1 MTGSSMQS
9 AAVLWHVNELS
20 GEPIALGGV
29 GLFRIVPILVFSLIA
44 GAAADAFNRRRLMFF
59 TQIGMASLAALLG
72 WLTLRGLDSIGLI
85 YLIIA
90 ISSAISAFDL
100 PARQSL
106 VPNLVPQDAL
116 TNAFSLNSIAFQF
129 GSIVG
134 PTIGGIILA
143 EAGIAYAY
151 LINAISFLAV
161 IVALILMGPVP
172 QERKN
177 IFRKSIGS
185 QSISSHLSKSDS
197 DTLMTAVKQGLN
209 FVLHEP
215 IILSSMLLDF
225 FATFFSSATFLLPI
239 FAKDILA
246 AGVKGYGWLVAAPSF
261 GAGFIALVLSFRK
274 TIQRQG
280 PVLLT
285 AVAGFGLA
293 TIVFGL
299 SRSFW
304 LTFFA
309 LAMTGVTDCVSAIIR
324 NTIRQIQTPDH
335 LRGRMT
341 SVNQIFFMGGP
352 QLGELEAGLVGQWLG
367 VPFAVVSGG
376 IGCLLALAWITI
388 RFPQLRRYQGNETIV
403 AGRVVV
409 YPKD

>member
-1 MTGSSMQS
+1 
-9 AAVLWHVNELS
+9 
-20 GEPIALGGV
+20 
-29 GLFRIVPILVFSLIA
+29 
-44 GAAADAFNRRRLMFF
+44 
-59 TQIGMASLAALLG
+59 
-72 WLTLRGLDSIGLI
+72 
-85 YLIIA
+85 
-90 ISSAISAFDL
+90 
-100 PARQSL
+100 
-106 VPNLVPQDAL
+106 
-116 TNAFSLNSIAFQF
+116 
-129 GSIVG
+129 
-134 PTIGGIILA
+134 
-143 EAGIAYAY
+143 
-151 LINAISFLAV
+151 
-161 IVALILMGPVP
+161 
-172 QERKN
+172 
-177 IFRKSIGS
+177 
-185 QSISSHLSKSDS
+185 
-197 DTLMTAVKQGLN
+197 MTAVKKGLN

-246 AGVKGYGWLVAAPSF
+246 VGVKGYGWLVAASSF
-261 GAGFIALVLSFRK
+261 GAGFTALVLAFRK

-309 LAMTGVTDCVSAIIR
+309 LAMTGVTDCVSTIIR

-367 VPFAVVSGG
+367 VPFAVVSGDV
-376 IGCLLALAWITI
+376 GCLLALVWITI
-388 RFPQLRRYQGNETIV
+388 RFPQLHQYKGPGTIV
-403 AGRVVV
+403 AGRVVI
-409 YPKD
+409 YIND